1 VSDPAGQIQIRID
14 VSGVSIASSRPVTA
28 SRVFVGRTAEETARL
43 LPALFSICAVA
54 QSAACAAALERAAG
68 GRADSEV
75 ARLRRRLVDAET
87 LREHL
92 WRVLLDWPRALGE
105 APDMAS
111 MARVVA
117 AFGALKTA
125 LAGAVD
131 PLVPGA
137 SRPRPD
143 EDAAHKA
150 TAGLAAIVAD
160 RVLGLGAAAW
170 LRDITDLESLAR
182 WAQDTDT
189 IAARLFARLLAD
201 GSAGLGGVPVS
212 PLPALSGA
220 DLEARLGAADADR
233 FVAEPSWDGRPA
245 ETSPLTR
252 GGDLPLL
259 RDLLERQGAGLL
271 TRLAAQLA
279 ELARLAAGS
288 AAIAEAAGPVH
299 LDGGEL
305 EAGVGLAQVPA
316 ARGLLVHRVRIAG
329 ERVADYRIL
338 APTEW
343 NFHPAGAVA
352 LGLGDLA
359 RRAEPGR
366 LAALANLYITAIDPC
381 VSFSLEIDGPEPSH

>member
-1 VSDPAGQIQIRID
+1 MSDPAGQIQIRID
-14 VSGVSIASSRPVTA
+14 ANRVSIASSRPVTA
-28 SRVFVGRTAEETARL
+28 SRVFVGRTADETARL

-68 GRADSEV
+68 GRSDPGV
-75 ARLRRRLVDAET
+75 PRLRRRLVDAET

-111 MARVVA
+111 MSRVVA
-117 AFGALKTA
+117 GFGALKTA
-125 LAGAVD
+125 LTGAVD

-137 SRPRPD
+137 SQPRPD
-143 EDAAHKA
+143 EDAARRA
-150 TAGLAAIVAD
+150 AAGLAAVVAEQ
-160 RVLGLGAAAW
+160 VLGQQPTAW
-170 LRDITDLESLAR
+170 LQEITDLESLAR
-182 WAQDTDT
+182 WAEGTDRV
-189 IAARLFARLLAD
+189 AARLLARLLAD
-201 GSAGLGGVPVS
+201 GTAGLGGVAAS

-233 FVAEPSWDGRPA
+233 FVAEPTWDGRPA

-252 GGDLPLL
+252 GGDLPLI
-259 RDLLERQGAGLL
+259 RDLMERQGAGLL

-279 ELARLAAGS
+279 ELARLAAG
-288 AAIAEAAGPVH
+288 EMGPGD
-299 LDGGEL
+299 LDGRDL
-305 EAGVGLAQVPA
+305 KAGVGLAQVPA
-316 ARGLLVHRVRIAG
+316 ARGLLVHRVRLAG
-329 ERVADYRIL
+329 DRVADYRIL

>member
-14 VSGVSIASSRPVTA
+14 ANRVSIASTRPVTA
-28 SRVFVGRTAEETARL
+28 SRVFVGRTADETARL
-43 LPALFSICAVA
+43 LPALFSICSVA
-54 QSAACAAALERAAG
+54 QSAACASALERAAG
-68 GRADSEV
+68 GWADPGI

-111 MARVVA
+111 MSRVVA
-117 AFGALKTA
+117 GFAALKTA
-125 LAGAVD
+125 LTGAVD

-137 SRPRPD
+137 SQPRPD
-143 EDAAHKA
+143 EDAARRVA
-150 TAGLAAIVAD
+150 AGLAAVVAEQ
-160 RVLGLGAAAW
+160 VLGQQATAW
-170 LRDITDLESLAR
+170 LQEITDLESLER
-182 WAQDTDT
+182 WAQGADT

-201 GSAGLGGVPVS
+201 GTAGLGGVAIS
-212 PLPALSGA
+212 SLPALSGA

-233 FVAEPSWDGRPA
+233 FVAEPTWDGRPA

-252 GGDLPLL
+252 GGDLPLI
-259 RDLLERQGAGLL
+259 RDLMERQGAGLL
-271 TRLAAQLA
+271 TRLAAQLG
-279 ELARLAAGS
+279 ELVRLAAGEMRPS
-288 AAIAEAAGPVH
+288 DPGVDD
-299 LDGGEL
+299 LDGGAL

-316 ARGLLVHRVRIAG
+316 ARGLLVHRVHLAAD
-329 ERVADYRIL
+329 RVADYRIL

-381 VSFSLEIDGPEPSH
+381 VSFGLEIDGPEPSH